1 LPLPGYLACLMDNNL
16 VSDSNSFAFLIAGLG
31 NPGRDYRDTRHNIG
45 FLLIDRLAER
55 LKIKTVR
62 MEMKAIVRKTN
73 YDNQRLILAKPQT
86 FMNLSG
92 QSVGSLFR
100 YYKVTIDHLL
110 IVYDDIDLP
119 LGSIRLRPGGGAG
132 GQKGML
138 SIINVLGTESFPRLR
153 LGIGRPPGRM
163 EAANYVLHD
172 FPQDERELLVST
184 LDRAVDAVFTFVT
197 LGLDAAMNRFN

>member
-1 LPLPGYLACLMDNNL
+1 
-16 VSDSNSFAFLIAGLG
+16 
-31 NPGRDYRDTRHNIG
+31 
-45 FLLIDRLAER
+45 
-55 LKIKTVR
+55 
-62 MEMKAIVRKTN
+62 MEMKAIVRKSN
-73 YDNQRLILAKPQT
+73 HDNHRLILAKPQT

-119 LGSIRLRPGGGAG
+119 LGTIRLRPGGGAG

-184 LDRAVDAVFTFVT
+184 LDRAADAVFTFIS
-197 LGLDAAMNRFN
+197 LGLDIAMNRFN